1 MRRLYIVC
9 VAGALLLA
17 LLASACTS
25 VPAPETATQSETAP
39 EAAAEDE
46 TAPDTAA
53 EDETALETAAESETP
68 EKVFEDFDPDNFDR
82 STNID
87 NEWLPMQPGTQW
99 VYEGVTVE
107 DDESIP
113 QRVEFTVTDL
123 TKEIAG
129 VRTVVAWIVDISDD
143 QVVEQEIAF
152 YAQDNDGDVWYLGE
166 HPEEYE
172 DGEFIDAPTWIAG
185 VDGSIPGIKM
195 KAEPQQGTPA
205 YFQGWAPAVEWTDYG
220 QVDGMGQETCVSVDC
235 YQDVLVV
242 AESSLEEEDAYQLKY
257 YAPGVGNV
265 QVGWRGADATQEDL
279 QLVNYV
285 EQLSPQALAEI
296 RAEALAMEKHAYQ
309 VSPDVYGQTP
319 PAVQSTDAES
329 AMEAAMVAFTVP
341 EPVPE
346 AEFAEFDPSNFDQ
359 STDIDNEW
367 LPLQP
372 GRKWVFEGIT
382 VESAGPSGVWVRVA
396 ATESDMNEV
405 DPSQPAVVLDLDD
418 EAEAWMA
425 EPDEGPGADD
435 AEDTDLPGEDMA
447 EALYYL
453 VDSSLEE
460 FVSGQGVLVELSMLG
475 SGALQKVIPYS
486 AVIYDLT
493 GGTWVYTSPEPLTYV
508 REPISV
514 DYIEGD
520 MAVLADGPPAGT
532 LIATVG
538 VAELYGI
545 DTGVGK

>member
-1 MRRLYIVC
+1 MVVVVLMI
-9 VAGALLLA
+9 ATALLLA
-17 LLASACTS
+17 ACGASEEATKEKPAVVEPIEGTDLNRVTLTERANERLDVQTEPVREEQVERKRTLGAEVEV
-25 VPAPETATQSETAP
+25 VPEVP
-39 EAAAEDE
+39 DE
-46 TAPDTAA
+46 
-53 EDETALETAAESETP
+53 
-68 EKVFEDFDPDNFDR
+68 V
-82 STNID
+82 
-87 NEWLPMQPGTQW
+87 
-99 VYEGVTVE
+99 
-107 DDESIP
+107 IP
-113 QRVEFTVTDL
+113 HRIEFTVTDL
-123 TKEIAG
+123 TKDIAG
-129 VRTVVAWIVDISDD
+129 VRTVVAWIVDISDG
-143 QVVEQEIAF
+143 QVVEKEIAF
-152 YAQDNDGDVWYLGE
+152 YAQDNDGNVWFLGE

-185 VDGSIPGIKM
+185 VEDAIPGIKM
-195 KAEPQQGTPA
+195 RAEPEQGTPA
-205 YFQGWAPAVEWTDYG
+205 YFQGWAPAEEWTDYG
-220 QVDGMGQETCVSVDC
+220 QVDQMGQETCVAVDC
-235 YQDVLVV
+235 YQDVLVI

-279 QLVNYV
+279 ELVSYV
-285 EQLSPQALAEI
+285 EQLSPQALAKV

-309 VSPDVYGQTP
+309 VSEDVYGQTP
-319 PAVQSTDAES
+319 PAVQSPDAES
-329 AMEAAMVAFTVP
+329 PMEPATVAFPVP
-341 EPVPE
+341 SSLPE

-372 GRKWVFEGIT
+372 GRQWVFEGIT
-382 VESAGPSGVWVRVA
+382 VESAGPSGVWVRVPVS
-396 ATESDMNEV
+396 ESDMNEV
-405 DPSQPAVVLDLDD
+405 DLSQPAVVLDLDD

-435 AEDTDLPGEDMA
+435 AEDTDLPGEDVA

-453 VDSSLEE
+453 VDAGLEQ
-460 FVSGQGVLVELSMLG
+460 FVPGQGALVELTMLG
-475 SGALQKVIPYS
+475 SGALKKVVPYS

-520 MAVLADGPPAGT
+520 MAVLADGPDVGT
-532 LIATVG
+532 LVATVA